1 MMTKILDL
9 EMVENDIEAKTI
21 RDYLKQLLSVVWEE
35 EESFSGKRP
44 FGNSGWKYEIYH
56 TLAQHKV
63 IEGTIDEDG
72 YIEEVARSERDKADQ
87 LIAEAIKTL

>member
-1 MMTKILDL
+1 MTNILDL
-9 EMVENDIEAKTI
+9 EMVENDIEAKTV

-56 TLAQHKV
+56 TLAHHKV
-63 IEGTIDEDG
+63 IDADIDDEG
-72 YIEEVARSERDKADQ
+72 YIGDIKRDQKDKADQ
-87 LIAEAIKTL
+87 LIADAIMTF

>member
-1 MMTKILDL
+1 
-9 EMVENDIEAKTI
+9 MVDNDIEAKTV
-21 RDYLKQLLSVVWEE
+21 REYLKQLLSVLWEE

-56 TLAQHKV
+56 TLAHHKV

-72 YIEEVARSERDKADQ
+72 YVEDVSRSERDKADQ
-87 LIAEAIKTL
+87 LIATAIMTL